1 MSFLAFF
8 MGKPLHV
15 HNPYLRAK
23 MVDVLHHW
31 VPPPNISH
39 PRVTKMQNLFEFHEM
54 GKQVLVR
61 HLLRLYVDIEFTGSH
76 TQVSALLQPPL
87 SPLFTPLSPL
97 LCPSL
102 SLSLVSCFSS

>member
-76 TQVSALLQPPL
+76 TQVSALYPPL
-87 SPLFTPLSPL
+87 TPSHPSHPSPPFSL
-97 LCPSL
+97 SL